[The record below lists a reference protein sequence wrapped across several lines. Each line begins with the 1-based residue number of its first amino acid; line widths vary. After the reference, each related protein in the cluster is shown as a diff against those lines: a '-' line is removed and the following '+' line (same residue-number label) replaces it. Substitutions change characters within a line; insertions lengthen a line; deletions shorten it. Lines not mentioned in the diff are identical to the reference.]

1 MPADDLPIEPD
12 RLPDAPH
19 EKTPIAARQRRET
32 ERLITDWER
41 ETQQLG
47 HALALMTLDVS
58 AMTGPRWAHRFLI
71 GVDPVVEDSSF
82 LFYGARF
89 ASLLGLPETPNHSIP
104 IVAQLPA
111 QYIPVFTRGCI
122 TSTLSSSAV
131 RMQGAVEREN
141 GGQELYRTAFIRL
154 SLDGNRQQ
162 HLVLGA
168 SSFRSR
174 NVAPTEGRSRER
186 CRGPP

>member
-19 EKTPIAARQRRET
+19 EKTPIAARERRET
-32 ERLITDWER
+32 EQLITDWKR
-41 ETQQLG
+41 ETRQLG

-58 AMTGPRWAHRFLI
+58 VMTGPKWAHRFI
-71 GVDPVVEDSSF
+71 IAVDPVVEDSSL
-82 LFYGARF
+82 LFCGARF

-104 IVAQLPA
+104 IVVQLPT

-141 GGQELYRTAFIRL
+141 GGQELYRAAFIRL

-168 SSFRSR
+168 FNCR
-174 NVAPTEGRSRER
+174 VAEPAKV
-186 CRGPP
+186 

>member
-19 EKTPIAARQRRET
+19 EKTPIAARERRET

-41 ETQQLG
+41 ETRQLG
-47 HALALMTLDVS
+47 HALALMTLDIS
-58 AMTGPRWAHRFLI
+58 AMTGPKWAHRFI
-71 GVDPVVEDSSF
+71 IAVDPVVEDSSF

-104 IVAQLPA
+104 IVAQLPT

-141 GGQELYRTAFIRL
+141 GGQELFRAAFIRL

-168 SSFRSR
+168 FNCR
-174 NVAPTEGRSRER
+174 VAEPAKV
-186 CRGPP
+186 

>member
-19 EKTPIAARQRRET
+19 EKTPIAARERRET
-32 ERLITDWER
+32 DWLITDWER
-41 ETQQLG
+41 ETRQLG

-58 AMTGPRWAHRFLI
+58 AMTGPKWAHRFI
-71 GVDPVVEDSSF
+71 IAVDPVVEDSSF

-104 IVAQLPA
+104 IVAQLPT

-122 TSTLSSSAV
+122 PRRSPAQPSGCRARLSARMADKSSTEQRSSA
-131 RMQGAVEREN
+131 
-141 GGQELYRTAFIRL
+141 
-154 SLDGNRQQ
+154 
-162 HLVLGA
+162 
-168 SSFRSR
+168 
-174 NVAPTEGRSRER
+174 
-186 CRGPP
+186 

>member
-19 EKTPIAARQRRET
+19 EKTPIAARERRET
-32 ERLITDWER
+32 ERLITDWEQ
-41 ETQQLG
+41 ETRQLG
-47 HALALMTLDVS
+47 HALAVMTLDVS
-58 AMTGPRWAHRFLI
+58 AMTGPKWANRFI
-71 GVDPVVEDSSF
+71 IAVDRVVEDSCF

-104 IVAQLPA
+104 IVAQLPT

-122 TSTLSSSAV
+122 TSTLSISAV
-131 RMQGAVEREN
+131 RMQGAVN
-141 GGQELYRTAFIRL
+141 GGQNLYRAAFIRL
-154 SLDGNRQQ
+154 SLDGDRQQ

-168 SSFRSR
+168 FNCR
-174 NVAPTEGRSRER
+174 VAEPAKV
-186 CRGPP
+186 

>member
-1 MPADDLPIEPD
+1 MPANDLPIEPD

-19 EKTPIAARQRRET
+19 EKTPIAAREQRET

-41 ETQQLG
+41 ETRQLG

-58 AMTGPRWAHRFLI
+58 AMTGPKWAHRFI
-71 GVDPVVEDSSF
+71 IAVDPVVEDSPSF
-82 LFYGARF
+82 LRREIRLA
-89 ASLLGLPETPNHSIP
+89 LGIAGDAKSFHPDSR
-104 IVAQLPA
+104 PA
-111 QYIPVFTRGCI
+111 ADAIHPGVQRGCI

-141 GGQELYRTAFIRL
+141 GGQELYRAAFIRL
-154 SLDGNRQQ
+154 SLDGNRRQ

-168 SSFRSR
+168 FNCR
-174 NVAPTEGRSRER
+174 VAEPAKV
-186 CRGPP
+186 